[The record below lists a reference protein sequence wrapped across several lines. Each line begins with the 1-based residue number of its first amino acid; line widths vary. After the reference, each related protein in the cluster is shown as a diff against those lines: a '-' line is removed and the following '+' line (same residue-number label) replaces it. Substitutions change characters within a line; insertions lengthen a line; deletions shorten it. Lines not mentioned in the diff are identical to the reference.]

1 MGRDE
6 EMIKTKFGK
15 VEVDGNIT
23 EVYADLG
30 CVLFW
35 GFKNAFVPLFGRER
49 AEKELYEL
57 VEDVLKKIDEE
68 EE

>member
-1 MGRDE
+1 
-6 EMIKTKFGK
+6 MIKTKFGK
-15 VEVDGNIT
+15 VDVDGDIT
-23 EVYADLG
+23 DVYADLG
-30 CVLFW
+30 CILFSV
-35 GFKNAFVPLFGRER
+35 FKYAFVPWVGRER